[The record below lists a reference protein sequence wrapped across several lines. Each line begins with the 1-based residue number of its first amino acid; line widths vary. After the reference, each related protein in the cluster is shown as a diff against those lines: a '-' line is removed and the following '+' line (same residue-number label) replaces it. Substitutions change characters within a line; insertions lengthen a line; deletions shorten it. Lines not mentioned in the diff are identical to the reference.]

1 MPENNCIW
9 RKFFELKKSN
19 LSRQGIFGKFLNN
32 LKVVKVG
39 KSKRQSL
46 LTAIRTGTGNKLLG
60 L

>member
-39 KSKRQSL
+39 KNKRQSL
-46 LTAIRTGTGNKLLG
+46 FSIRAGRENKLLG